1 MYSQERKTKIIDL
14 LGAQSSVSVNV
25 LADMLHTSKETIRR
39 DLKSLE
45 AEGILTR
52 THGGAI
58 LNANPLN
65 VRTAAKYGDTVL
77 NSESPFL
84 LRHGRNIPQK
94 KLIAQKAASLIE
106 NRDTIFI
113 DNSSTTLFLLDYIPK
128 EMHLTI
134 ITNSVKVL
142 LEAAKLENPNL
153 SLICLAGFYNG
164 NNYSLYG
171 TRTIKSSEEFYPD
184 KTFISCTGVTLNK
197 RLTDISLNEID
208 TKKAMM
214 DKSEETYLLVDHTK
228 FEVAGPFFLGNFNE
242 IDCIVTDNFNYTPE
256 VSETLRTITK
266 KHGVRIITA

>member
-1 MYSQERKTKIIDL
+1 MITVPQLYFYWIIF
-14 LGAQSSVSVNV
+14 Q
-25 LADMLHTSKETIRR
+25 
-39 DLKSLE
+39 
-45 AEGILTR
+45 
-52 THGGAI
+52 
-58 LNANPLN
+58 
-65 VRTAAKYGDTVL
+65 
-77 NSESPFL
+77 
-84 LRHGRNIPQK
+84 
-94 KLIAQKAASLIE
+94 
-106 NRDTIFI
+106 
-113 DNSSTTLFLLDYIPK
+113 K

-242 IDCIVTDNFNYTPE
+242 IDCIVTDNFNYTPDGFRNY
-256 VSETLRTITK
+256 SGPLTK
-266 KHGVRIITA
+266 NSGVRIITA